1 MEALFTNLFDFEGF
15 WQDGHERTN
24 GAQLFGPRARRIWS
38 HKRIKA
44 EFS

>member
-24 GAQLFGPRARRIWS
+24 GAQLFDPPRAPDLVS
-38 HKRIKA
+38 QKNK
-44 EFS
+44 S